1 MYRGIRPSFWSS
13 RRTSSQ
19 THQNLRAE
27 IGPADTAV
35 REIYGPLK
43 NLQCTAAYVQAFG
56 ATEGLAV
63 KIHQIL
69 RAETV
74 PGDTAVIG
82 KLFGPWENIQCTAA
96 YVPASG
102 VPDFSLSRST
112 RF

>member
-1 MYRGIRPSFWSS
+1 MK
-13 RRTSSQ
+13 
-19 THQNLRAE
+19 E
-27 IGPADTAV
+27 K
-35 REIYGPLK
+35 IYDPVV
-43 NLQCTAAYVQAFG
+43 NRQCTAAYVQAFG

-82 KLFGPWENIQCTAA
+82 KLFGPWEDIQCTAA